1 MRTNVEDM
9 HASELLSLDGVII
22 TAPDL
27 EQGGKE
33 RTIIAY
39 YKYFR

>member
-1 MRTNVEDM
+1 MK
-9 HASELLSLDGVII
+9 ASELLSLDGVII

-27 EQGGKE
+27 ERNGE
-33 RTIIAY
+33 EHTIVAY